1 MFKKK
6 DMLATVSHGGEIE
19 NNPKLKNEKYS
30 LFVLWGLFVFLVVF
44 GCFLGAFV
52 FEKVFRSRCSL
63 LKLMVYPGV
72 NVHTNHGVPWSKRLV
87 VDWVFSPFQEQIH
100 LYSKFPASHI
110 GLRECLCGKL
120 QLSQIKLF
128 TRVCSVFLLVFSCYI
143 MLYIDIWRFSLA
155 TFFISPSIIPLPASK
170 RVSNSS

>member
-63 LKLMVYPGV
+63 LKL
-72 NVHTNHGVPWSKRLV
+72 K
-87 VDWVFSPFQEQIH
+87 
-100 LYSKFPASHI
+100 K
-110 GLRECLCGKL
+110 
-120 QLSQIKLF
+120 
-128 TRVCSVFLLVFSCYI
+128 
-143 MLYIDIWRFSLA
+143 
-155 TFFISPSIIPLPASK
+155 
-170 RVSNSS
+170 